1 MDLQASKRC
10 EWNTTSSDLHR
21 SKRTLSNFDEEILLI
36 KEKFVKADYLL
47 CFFGS
52 VVNQFRNGKECVN
65 KDFLIPP
72 SLIEIKNPFISIE
85 TAYFEPNKIKSKHY
99 LVWKNSQIP

>member
-1 MDLQASKRC
+1 M
-10 EWNTTSSDLHR
+10 
-21 SKRTLSNFDEEILLI
+21 
-36 KEKFVKADYLL
+36 KADYLL

-85 TAYFEPNKIKSKHY
+85 QPTFNPIKLNQNTIWFGKIHKY
-99 LVWKNSQIP
+99 LKNGFRVRITLKTQNI